1 MRVYISIDAEG
12 CTGIFKFA
20 QVLSGHPEYEFCRR
34 MMEGDANAAIRGAFK
49 AGAADVLVNDS
60 HDNGDNIR
68 IENLDPRARLI
79 SGSAKPMSMME
90 GLDNTFDAAMLLG
103 YHSRKSEYGVISH
116 TFSYG
121 RIFEVKINGRLVGE
135 AEINGFA
142 AGTFGVPVVFLSGDQ
157 YVTENI
163 ESVIPGIKTVATK
176 RAVGCGAAECAHP
189 TVIRERIEEGVY
201 AALSGLKNSPVK
213 PLNDAPY
220 TLDVRFAT
228 TSHAALALRLPG
240 SELTGPTTVRYE
252 TGDYTALYRGF
263 LCMAT
268 LSSAFDER
276 N

>member
-1 MRVYISIDAEG
+1 
-12 CTGIFKFA
+12 
-20 QVLSGHPEYEFCRR
+20 

-90 GLDNTFDAAMLLG
+90 GLDDSFDAAMLLG
-103 YHSRKSEYGVISH
+103 YHSRKSEYGTISH

-121 RIFEVKINGRLVGE
+121 RMFEVKINGRPVGE
-135 AEINGFA
+135 AEINSFK
-142 AGTFGVPVVFLSGDQ
+142 AGAFGVPVVFLSGDQ

-163 ESVIPGIKTVATK
+163 GRVIPGIKTVATK

-189 TVIRERIEEGVY
+189 TVIWKRIEDEVCS
-201 AALSGLKNSPVK
+201 ALSEAGKAGKNSHVK
-213 PLNDAPY
+213 PLSDAPY
-220 TLDVRFAT
+220 TMEIQFAT
-228 TSHAALALRLPG
+228 TSHAALARRLPG
-240 SELTGPTTVRYE
+240 SESAGSTVVRYKA
-252 TGDYTALYRGF
+252 DNYAALYNGF

-276 N
+276 S